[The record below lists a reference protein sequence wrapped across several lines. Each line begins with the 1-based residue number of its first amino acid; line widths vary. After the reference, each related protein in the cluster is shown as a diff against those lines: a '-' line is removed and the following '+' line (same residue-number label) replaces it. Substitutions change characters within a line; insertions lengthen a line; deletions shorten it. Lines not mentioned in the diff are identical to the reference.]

1 MRYKMKNPMTD
12 GLTVDDIKKV
22 ISALQNMDQK
32 YSDSQLDCVSTSQS
46 DREYREY
53 LKGYCAGIRAGIHE
67 VKTSRRKD

>member
-1 MRYKMKNPMTD
+1 MRYKMKNPLTD

-22 ISALQNMDQK
+22 ISALQKMDEK
-32 YSDSQLDCVSTSQS
+32 AANSAIEFELPKNDPYG
-46 DREYREY
+46 EY